1 MNASGSVLNHSGANF
16 ITTLCVCT
24 RSSSNV
30 DPPLFQFFMSRLCFP
45 KSSNWNVCFWPYCD
59 AARATINALTIEDEW
74 FSGVKIGT
82 IPGLD
87 PETAQYGQGVGMMV
101 NGQPR
106 GDDVY
111 KHYHMDKITAIA
123 EATAQ
128 RTVDV
133 LANHSSQGALGLI
146 RFSAQTLL
154 NYTAQANSPALVVPY
169 LERTGCLKLRTEGDN
184 KSTLGG
190 IRLTLKTSWGGLGF
204 RSLAGMAEA
213 AYVGGFLM
221 AVPRMN
227 RRRTTTNSIDRTG
240 FWPFPDLPNNTIP
253 GSCEI
258 LLPFLNSSINNNL
271 QFHTNTTGKVKRDRF
286 KFCFAPDN
294 LHNCPS
300 LDLCRLRRLPHP
312 PG

>member
-1 MNASGSVLNHSGANF
+1 M
-16 ITTLCVCT
+16 
-24 RSSSNV
+24 
-30 DPPLFQFFMSRLCFP
+30 
-45 KSSNWNVCFWPYCD
+45 
-59 AARATINALTIEDEW
+59 TIEDEW

-154 NYTAQANSPALVVPY
+154 NYTAQANPPALVVPY
-169 LERTGCLKLRTEGDN
+169 LERYQKFIDTLLTRVTGLDCLKLRTEGDN

-204 RSLAGMAEA
+204 RSLAGVAQA
-213 AYVGGFLM
+213 AYVGGFIM

-240 FWPFPDLPNNTIP
+240 FWPFPDLPNDTIP
-253 GSCEI
+253 GSCKI
-258 LLPFLNSSINNNL
+258 LRPFLNSTINNID

-300 LDLCRLRRLPHP
+300 LAAA
-312 PG
+312 